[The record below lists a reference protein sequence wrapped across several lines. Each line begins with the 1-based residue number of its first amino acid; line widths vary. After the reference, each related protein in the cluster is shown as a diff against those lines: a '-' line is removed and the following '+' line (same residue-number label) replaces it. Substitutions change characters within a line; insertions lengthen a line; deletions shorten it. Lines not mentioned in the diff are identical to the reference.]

1 MQLIKLLFA
10 LNICFIY
17 GQNKSNVFSIKLSE
31 FKSISDINSPNF
43 SYFIYLTEVINLE
56 KDFKDSLIKIPIT
69 NCFGLPLKDVE
80 GFLKYTSNKGSTFK
94 NTPFETTCL
103 GKARR
108 QNLKRW
114 KEYQKFDPNKEYDI
128 KYDLPDS
135 SDLIN
140 LIQNKKIK
148 VFCPCELTKQGVI
161 PLIKGADCKEYGFR
175 LVAWFEKRK

>member
-1 MQLIKLLFA
+1 MPIDKINIY
-10 LNICFIY
+10 LNSI
-17 GQNKSNVFSIKLSE
+17 SIKS
-31 FKSISDINSPNF
+31 
-43 SYFIYLTEVINLE
+43 T
-56 KDFKDSLIKIPIT
+56 
-69 NCFGLPLKDVE
+69 
-80 GFLKYTSNKGSTFK
+80 TFK
-94 NTPFETTCL
+94 NSPFETNCL

-114 KEYQKFDPNKEYDI
+114 KSYQKFDPQKEYDI

-140 LIQNKKIK
+140 LIKSKKIK
-148 VFCPCELTKQGVI
+148 EYCSCELTKQGVV